1 MPDETEVVVL
11 QGFKDFIARGNV
23 IDLAVAVVIG
33 AAFTKVV
40 DSLVTNLINPVIGAF
55 GTESLDG
62 YRLCLKGP
70 CGPLDDGT
78 IGGVYI
84 GWGAIIGA
92 FITFVLTAAAVYFFF
107 VLPYN
112 KYRERNAPVE
122 GDVADELDEQTEL
135 LREIRD
141 ALTSGSARGARSD

>member
-1 MPDETEVVVL
+1 ML

-40 DSLVTNLINPVIGAF
+40 DSLVNNLINPIIGAI
-55 GTESLDG
+55 GTESLDQ
-62 YRLCLKGP
+62 YQLCLRGP
-70 CGPLDDGT
+70 CEVVDGSMT
-78 IGGVYI
+78 GVGI

-92 FITFVLTAAAVYFFF
+92 LITFVLTAAAVYFFF

-112 KYRERNAPVE
+112 KYRERNAIAE
-122 GDVADELDEQTEL
+122 DEVAEELYEQTEL

-141 ALTSGSARGARSD
+141 ALTSGSARGTRSD